1 VERVFLRA
9 WSRAQEGEAG
19 GGRDRVLSRWLPKVT
34 APLGRPANLLLAKE
48 VTVFLR
54 EPGAVVAARRPARAG
69 GRLRL
74 QLLGPPA
81 GRRSPLAAAMR
92 EMAALLNLGL
102 AAFVTT
108 SVAVRFVYP
117 APSLEGRSWWVLRT
131 APIPLAAI
139 WRSKFTIGFVPLAVL
154 AEVLVA
160 VTNRFLGVP
169 SGLTIV
175 FMATLLLVVAAIVSL
190 GIAFGAAHPRFDA
203 VNPAQIA
210 TSFGAVLYMMLCLA
224 LIALVVA
231 VEAWPVSRLFWH
243 GVAPRPLGGVESAL
257 VGAAFG
263 AVTLVTSAAFVAGRR
278 AGLRYLAA
286 LEP

>member
-1 VERVFLRA
+1 ASTAAVLYLGSAALVERVFLRA

-19 GGRDRVLSRWLPKVT
+19 GGRDRVLSRWLPKLT

-54 EPGAVVAARRPARAG
+54 DPGQWSQLAV
-69 GRLRL
+69 
-74 QLLGPPA
+74 LLALVVVYVYNFSVLPLDDG
-81 GRRSPLAAAMR
+81 SPLAAAMR

-108 SVAVRFVYP
+108 S
-117 APSLEGRSWWVLRT
+117 
-131 APIPLAAI
+131 
-139 WRSKFTIGFVPLAVL
+139 
-154 AEVLVA
+154 
-160 VTNRFLGVP
+160 
-169 SGLTIV
+169 
-175 FMATLLLVVAAIVSL
+175 LVVAAIVSL
-190 GIAFGAAHPRFDA
+190 GIAFGAALPRFDA

-224 LIALVVA
+224 LISVVVA
-231 VEAWPVSRLFWH
+231 FEAWPVSRLFWPP
-243 GVAPRPLGGVESAL
+243 VAAGPLGGGESAL

-263 AVTLVTSAAFVAGRR
+263 TVTLVTSAAFVAGRR

>member
-1 VERVFLRA
+1 MTTDVVCGMELEEATAAAEVDYRENRYFFCSESCKQEFLRDPGQ
-9 WSRAQEGEAG
+9 WSQLA
-19 GGRDRVLSRWLPKVT
+19 V
-34 APLGRPANLLLAKE
+34 LLA
-48 VTVFLR
+48 L
-54 EPGAVVAARRPARAG
+54 VVVYVYNFSVLPLDDG
-69 GRLRL
+69 
-74 QLLGPPA
+74 
-81 GRRSPLAAAMR
+81 SPLAAAMR

-169 SGLTIV
+169 PGLTAV

-224 LIALVVA
+224 LIAVV
-231 VEAWPVSRLFWH
+231 VTFEAWPISRLFWPP
-243 GVAPRPLGGVESAL
+243 VAAGPLGGGESAL

-263 AVTLVTSAAFVAGRR
+263 AVTLLTSAAFVAGRR